1 MLFAISHKRILFFNK
16 FFTSSYLGVDIGTTS
31 IKIAEVGLSANRYR
45 LKNYGLLESYG
56 HLERLNDAIQTSSL
70 KLFERE
76 TTELLKILLK
86 KIKPHSNK
94 VIASVPAFSSFVT
107 LLDLP
112 EMSTGETDKAMPYQA
127 RQFVPIPISE
137 VAVDW
142 IKVGEITKEN
152 GEKIQQIL
160 LIAVPQDH
168 ILKYQSIFK
177 SAGLDLAF
185 LEIEGLALTRVLI
198 ASDPT
203 PTLILDIGSR
213 STNILIADKG
223 NLKMAAQTDFA
234 GGTLTQT
241 ISSSLNIDVRRAE
254 DLKKQ
259 KGLLGTGGEKELSTL
274 MLPYLDAIIQEA
286 GRTRTKYESSYGVK
300 LERVILSGGTALLP
314 GIVDYV
320 GGQLGLPTVKANPFS
335 RIEYP
340 ENLALVV
347 NELGPM
353 LGVALGLGVRGL
365 L

>member
-1 MLFAISHKRILFFNK
+1 MSANK
-16 FFTSSYLGVDIGTTS
+16 F
-31 IKIAEVGLSANRYR
+31 R

-86 KIKPHSNK
+86 KVNPYSNK
-94 VIASVPAFSSFVT
+94 VTASVPAFSSFVT

-112 EMSTGETDKAMPYQA
+112 AMSNSETDKAMPYQA

-142 IKVGEITKEN
+142 IKVGETINES
-152 GEKIQQIL
+152 GEKSQQVL
-160 LIAVPQDH
+160 LIAVPQDY
-168 ILKYQSIFK
+168 IRKFQSIFK
-177 SAGLDLAF
+177 AAGLDLKF
-185 LEIEGLALTRVLI
+185 LEIEGLALVRVLI
-198 ASDPT
+198 AGDQT

-223 NLKMAAQTDFA
+223 NLKMTAQTDFA
-234 GGTLTQT
+234 GGTLTQA

-254 DLKKQ
+254 ELKKQ
-259 KGLLGTGGEKELSTL
+259 KGLLGAGGEKELSTL
-274 MLPYLDAIIQEA
+274 MLPYLDAIIKEA
-286 GRTRTKYESSYGVK
+286 GRIMTRYEGSCGIK
-300 LERVILSGGTALLP
+300 IERVILSGGTALLP
-314 GIVDYV
+314 GLQEYV
-320 GGQLGLPTVKANPFS
+320 SSELGLTTIRANPFS
-335 RIEYP
+335 KVEYP
-340 ENLALVV
+340 ENLGFII

-353 LGVALGLGVRGL
+353 LSVALGLGVRGL